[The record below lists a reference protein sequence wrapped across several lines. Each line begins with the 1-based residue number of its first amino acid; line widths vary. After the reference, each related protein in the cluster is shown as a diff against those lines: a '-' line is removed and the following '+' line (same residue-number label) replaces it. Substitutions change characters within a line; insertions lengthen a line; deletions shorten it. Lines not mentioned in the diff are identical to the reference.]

1 MTDTTAGQT
10 ATGGHITGFGSK
22 GYRTYVLIALMLVY
36 TLNFID
42 RTLISVVAQPII
54 NTFQLNDTQWGLL
67 SGPPFAL
74 FYAAMGIPIAM
85 WADRANRVLIIA
97 LCIIVW
103 SVMTALCGVA
113 SGFIWL
119 LVFRVGVAVGEAGC
133 TPPANSL

>member
-67 SGPPFAL
+67 SGPPFDSAL
-74 FYAAMGIPIAM
+74 RG
-85 WADRANRVLIIA
+85 R
-97 LCIIVW
+97 
-103 SVMTALCGVA
+103 
-113 SGFIWL
+113 
-119 LVFRVGVAVGEAGC
+119 FRLHLATRLSRRRC
-133 TPPANSL
+133 RRRSRLHTTRQLFDH